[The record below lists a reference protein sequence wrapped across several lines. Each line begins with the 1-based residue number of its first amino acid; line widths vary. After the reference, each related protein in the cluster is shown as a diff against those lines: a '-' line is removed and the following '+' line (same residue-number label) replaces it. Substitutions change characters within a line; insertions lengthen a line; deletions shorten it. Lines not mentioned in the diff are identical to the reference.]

1 MRHLLLSFLFGVMFL
16 NMSSASV
23 LDIIPVTTWTEYEIV
38 DGVRIEY
45 IFQDCNSQSV
55 SNQTLVLFRF
65 TNTTNTE
72 VTLTWKMKTFRN
84 GVCSNCARL
93 ENSEYFQKLKLS
105 PGEVFEGDCSS
116 KVDKR
121 GYVFS
126 NFINKSPGM
135 SDSKLTDFEFVEI
148 KVVKQ

>member
-1 MRHLLLSFLFGVMFL
+1 MRHLLLSFLLGLMFI
-16 NMSSASV
+16 NMSFASV
-23 LDIIPVTTWTEYEIV
+23 LDIVPVNNWTEYETI
-38 DGVRIEY
+38 DGIKIEY

-65 TNTTNTE
+65 TNTTDKE
-72 VTLTWKMKTFRN
+72 VTFTWKTKTFRN

-93 ENSEYFQKLKLS
+93 ENSEYFQELNLS
-105 PGEVFEGDCSS
+105 PGQVFEGDCSS

-121 GYVFS
+121 GYIFS

-135 SDSKLTDFEFVEI
+135 SDSKLTDFEFVEVKVI
-148 KVVKQ
+148 KQ